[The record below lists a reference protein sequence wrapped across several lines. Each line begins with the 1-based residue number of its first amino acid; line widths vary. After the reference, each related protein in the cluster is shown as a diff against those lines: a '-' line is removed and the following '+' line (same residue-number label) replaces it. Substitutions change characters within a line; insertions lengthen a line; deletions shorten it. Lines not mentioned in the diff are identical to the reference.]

1 MLIKTAT
8 PETTKGPVTFRLGA
22 FVGREPQEGPGA
34 LTPTFFPSSLDL
46 TDVCTV
52 SGEVA
57 KSSPLHG
64 PVGARHFPI
73 SVWYQALAT
82 RKMHPRPNPV
92 HSQIS
97 GASPAPVASACSG
110 HCTRPSRLLP
120 LDECCLDRR
129 GGWLYPARPQHLR
142 PRSRARPHHS
152 QPQGPTPG

>member
-1 MLIKTAT
+1 MLIKIAT
-8 PETTKGPVTFRLGA
+8 PETTKGPVTFRSGA
-22 FVGREPQEGPGA
+22 FVRREPQEGPGA
-34 LTPTFFPSSLDL
+34 LAPTFFPSSLDL

-97 GASPAPVASACSG
+97 GASPAPVASACSS